1 MTHNLTPPRM
11 TLPDLLAGVVESKGA
26 STSTHTGA
34 EPRLRRS
41 QTLGSAARAACSPL
55 AGGSPPAPCLARRAR
70 PTLQAARSGRTQ
82 VPPPHPAPP
91 ARPSPLLTPWPARA
105 YPPRG
110 RREFYTRAGHAFLSR
125 MTP

>member
-70 PTLQAARSGRTQ
+70 PTLQAARSGRLWRSLPVT
-82 VPPPHPAPP
+82 
-91 ARPSPLLTPWPARA
+91 R
-105 YPPRG
+105 PPRG
-110 RREFYTRAGHAFLSR
+110 PLLYSHRGRRAPTRLGDAESFTRAPATLSSLG
-125 MTP
+125 